1 MLLVDPNPELMVF
14 ENEPT
19 PGKSGVFVK
28 KSSGYF
34 CFKNDQV
41 IFGVESSYGY
51 TAIYRDHHRAFAV
64 KTLS

>member
-34 CFKNDQV
+34 ASKMTKLFL
-41 IFGVESSYGY
+41 ESKVATDIPRY
-51 TAIYRDHHRAFAV
+51 TAIIIA
-64 KTLS
+64 LSR